1 MVVPAEHLR
10 PHSLKLAQAFFTLKM
25 RRLVNFSRPFGGVR
39 YFHKPKK
46 INKRAVVYFD
56 KLSVQDAKYKLLNLL
71 DELNVANEQADDYN
85 FRKKGIHLQFGTV
98 HNKKLTNENRHL
110 LYMSMVG
117 LLDDLGVMYKAD
129 FGNEKTDLEEFLK
142 LEEEFVNSLCKADV
156 NKRLPTI
163 FIPVHGLERYDVNRA
178 NRAIASILL
187 YNTAVRYAGLL
198 SVIVGVTYVIP
209 TLQGYI

>member
-1 MVVPAEHLR
+1 
-10 PHSLKLAQAFFTLKM
+10 M

-71 DELNVANEQADDYN
+71 DELNVANEQADGYN

-110 LYMSMVG
+110 LYMSLVG

-142 LEEEFVNSLCKADV
+142 LEKEFVSSLCKADV

>member
-1 MVVPAEHLR
+1 
-10 PHSLKLAQAFFTLKM
+10 M
-25 RRLVNFSRPFGGVR
+25 RRLLNVSRAFGSVR

-46 INKRAVVYFD
+46 INRRAVVYFD

-71 DELNVANEQADDYN
+71 DELNASEEQADDYN

-110 LYMSMVG
+110 LYMSMIG
-117 LLDDLGVMYKAD
+117 LLDDLGVMYKTD
-129 FGNEKTDLEEFLK
+129 FGNQKTELEDFLK
-142 LEEEFVNSLCKADV
+142 LEKEFVNSLCKADV

-198 SVIVGVTYVIP
+198 SVIVGVTYVVP